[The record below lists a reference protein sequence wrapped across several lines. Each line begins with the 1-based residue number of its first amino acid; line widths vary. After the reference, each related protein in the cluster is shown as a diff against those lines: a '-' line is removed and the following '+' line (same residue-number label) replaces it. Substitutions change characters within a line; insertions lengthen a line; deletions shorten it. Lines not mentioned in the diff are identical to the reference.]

1 MQFRSPTDQPI
12 RVSNVFGHSAIVTS
26 EWQTLPEILHRD
38 AMAAGCE
45 CDQNR
50 VVTSAPKAETAPDAP
65 KRPGNEA
72 EIIREALELM
82 LARKDDPDFKGDFT
96 GDNTP
101 NAKAVGKLCGFSV
114 SKEAVM
120 NVFVAMK
127 NEAGA
132 E

>member
-1 MQFRSPTDQPI
+1 MQFRSPNGNPI
-12 RVSNVFGHSAIVTS
+12 VVSNIFGHSAVVAS
-26 EWQTLPEILHRD
+26 EWVNLPDTLHRD

-50 VVTSAPKAETAPDAP
+50 VATAAPKAESAPDAP

-72 EIIREALELM
+72 EVIREAIELM
-82 LARKDDPDFKGDFT
+82 LARRDDPDFRSDFT
-96 GDNTP
+96 ADQTP
-101 NAKAVGKLCGFSV
+101 NAKVVAKLCGMSV

-120 NVFVAMK
+120 NVFVAMQ
-127 NEAGA
+127 NEAA